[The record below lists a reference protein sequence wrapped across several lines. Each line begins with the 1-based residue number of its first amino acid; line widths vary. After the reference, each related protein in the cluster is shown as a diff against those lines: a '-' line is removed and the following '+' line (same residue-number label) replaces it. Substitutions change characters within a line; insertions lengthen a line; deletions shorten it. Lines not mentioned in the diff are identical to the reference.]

1 MTGMEQE
8 STLQG
13 RTIQLPEEL
22 TIARSGE
29 FYPQF
34 AKLVEEGGDITLDGS
49 AVTRID
55 TAFIQ
60 LLYQVQQALVET
72 GHRLRWLKTSEAITR
87 SVELLG
93 MNEQL
98 IPADAG

>member
-1 MTGMEQE
+1 MTETEQQP
-8 STLQG
+8 TLQE
-13 RTIQLPEEL
+13 RTIELSEEL

-34 AKLVEEGGDITLDGS
+34 VKLVEEGGDITLNGS

-60 LLYQVQQALVET
+60 LLYQVQQALAET
-72 GHRLRWLKTSEAITR
+72 GHRLRWLEPSEAITR
-87 SVELLG
+87 SVKLLG

-98 IPADAG
+98 ILADAG